1 MSDIH
6 KALEAV
12 EKQDDTTTLAHS
24 LLLGF
29 DTETT
34 GVSPQRDAIVSAT
47 LVLRD
52 PAKGH
57 EGDVVAS
64 WVINPHRHISPAA
77 SAVNGFT
84 DEYLQ
89 EHGAE
94 PQVALQEI
102 SDAIV
107 GAQIRNIPLLA
118 YNAPFDVAMIEAD
131 LKKWQLPTIRER
143 LKESNDELLV
153 VDPLVIDRA
162 VSKRKGKRTLTDT
175 TFYYGVHPYGNFH
188 DATADTIA
196 AVDIIAP
203 MCTLYPQAG
212 NIALDNL
219 MAWQRE
225 SHERWESSFIEWM
238 ESQGRHAYTQGW
250 L

>member
-1 MSDIH
+1 MTQIEDTLQSI
-6 KALEAV
+6 
-12 EKQDDTTTLAHS
+12 EKQDGATTLSHS
-24 LLLGF
+24 YLLGF

-47 LVLRD
+47 LVLRN
-52 PAKGH
+52 PALGH
-57 EGDVVAS
+57 DADAVAT
-64 WVINPHRHISPAA
+64 WVINPHRPIAPAA

-84 DEYLQ
+84 NEYLQ
-89 EHGAE
+89 EHGEE
-94 PQVALQEI
+94 PTKALAEI
-102 SDAIV
+102 SDVIV
-107 GAQIRNIPLLA
+107 AAQALRIPLLA

-131 LKKWQLPTIRER
+131 LKKWQLPTIAER
-143 LKESNDELLV
+143 LDEAGCDLLV

-196 AVDIIAP
+196 AIDIIAP
-203 MCTLYPQAG
+203 MSTLYPQAG

-225 SHERWESSFIEWM
+225 SHEKWETSFIEWM
-238 ESQGRHAYTQGW
+238 ESKGRKAYTQGW